1 MFFFGVLAFVLFFI
15 SDINDAWFQSRL
27 LKPAFFLG
35 AVFLTLAVVVL
46 SVRGVTTL
54 NLVARVLFGV
64 LGVVFFSLLIYSLF
78 IAIPVVDSYT
88 KPGLKRPVYTQ
99 GVYALC
105 RHPGV
110 LWFTGLC
117 FCLYAVFGFPLYAAI
132 SYSIFNGF
140 LVLFEDKVVFPKVL
154 SGYSD
159 YSSTTPFLIPNRE
172 SISSCISYYRG
183 QR

>member
-1 MFFFGVLAFVLFFI
+1 MFFLGISAFILFFI
-15 SDINDAWFQSRL
+15 SDINDAWLHSKL

-35 AVFLTLAVVVL
+35 AIFLTIAVAVL
-46 SVRGVTTL
+46 SANGVTTL
-54 NLVARVLFGV
+54 NLVIRVLFGI

-78 IAIPVVDSYT
+78 IAIPAVNSYT

-117 FCLYAVFGFPLYAAI
+117 FCLYAVFGFPLYAATT
-132 SYSIFNGF
+132 YSVFNGV

-154 SGYSD
+154 SGYSE
-159 YSSTTPFLIPNRE
+159 YSRTTPFLIPNCK